1 MVERYL
7 TIYKGGVGELIEKK
21 SRFIATVHPVE
32 TEEEALA
39 FVEEIKKKYWDAVNN
54 LGNFLSVDGIFK
66 LHYMEKNS
74 IDEDEFNLLGK
85 KSEYLLIRNI
95 NNGFIIWYNDERC
108 YKEFHKSAPILK

>member
-1 MVERYL
+1 
-7 TIYKGGVGELIEKK
+7 
-21 SRFIATVHPVE
+21 
-32 TEEEALA
+32 
-39 FVEEIKKKYWDAVNN
+39 
-54 LGNFLSVDGIFK
+54 
-66 LHYMEKNS
+66 MEKNS